1 MIVLRNLTKIY
12 RMRGTR
18 KVVTRGVNAVFPS
31 KVSVGLLGRNGTG
44 KSTLLRMIAGLT
56 APTSGEVL
64 TDGSVSFP
72 VGIASSAHPDMT
84 GAQNT
89 RFVARLYGADT
100 DELLAFVEDFADLGP
115 HFHLPV
121 RSYSS
126 GMKGRLTFG
135 INMGLKFDTYL
146 VDEVTATGDAAFVQK
161 SQDLFLDRIRDAGAV
176 FVSHSTAQ
184 VRKLCTAGAIL
195 ENGALR
201 YFPDVE
207 EAVERYEHMIA
218 SKH

>member
-1 MIVLRNLTKIY
+1 MIVLRDLTKIY
-12 RMRGTR
+12 RMHGSR
-18 KVVTRGVNAVFPS
+18 KVVADGINAVFPS
-31 KVSVGLLGRNGTG
+31 KVSVGLLGRNGAG
-44 KSTLLRMIAGLT
+44 KSTLLRMIAGLST
-56 APTSGEVL
+56 PTSGEIL
-64 TDGSVSFP
+64 TDGSISFP

-100 DELLAFVEDFADLGP
+100 DELLAFVEDFAELGP

-146 VDEVTATGDAAFVQK
+146 VDEVTATGDAAFVRK
-161 SQDLFLDRIRDAGAV
+161 SQELFLDRMREAGAV

-184 VRKLCTAGAIL
+184 VRKLCEAGAIL
-195 ENGALR
+195 ENGTLR
-201 YFPDVE
+201 YFPEVE
-207 EAVERYEHMIA
+207 EAIDRYEHMIGRR
-218 SKH
+218 